1 MGLWHPDR
9 HSMGE
14 TLQYKLDALHVL
26 QLLLEQRYMLLMQE
40 IRDVLLQPKEKQKI
54 CQQITSQICQM
65 KKEEYKEPMDL

>member
-1 MGLWHPDR
+1 MDR

-14 TLQYKLDALHVL
+14 TLRYRLGAQHVL

-40 IRDVLLQPKEKQKI
+40 IRDVLLQPKVKQKI
-54 CQQITSQICQM
+54 CQQITNQICQM